1 MKCRS
6 VSRARRFLAPRA
18 DPGHA
23 ADCGRVV
30 WRRRCRNRLVCNVW
44 IGARSHH
51 QQKDSFFRST
61 PSTSR
66 VLAGRQVNPSS
77 RTDRPPVASRAGA
90 FGPAAR
96 SYISRPTESSRPH
109 SIASRSGSSLDR
121 SSLRGPRDPSTCPAV
136 RALGFIRSRDMFSG
150 PVWWP
155 PQTARPSRRVIA
167 TFPSWPRTGQYQA
180 SRRRR
185 DLRWSRATYR
195 RPETRRVPD
204 GTRSDQRPC
213 APTASEC
220 EALQLSTMRAQLWRV

>member
-1 MKCRS
+1 MSGS
-6 VSRARRFLAPRA
+6 VLGATTSRRTFL
-18 DPGHA
+18 
-23 ADCGRVV
+23 
-30 WRRRCRNRLVCNVW
+30 
-44 IGARSHH
+44 
-51 QQKDSFFRST
+51 RST

-77 RTDRPPVASRAGA
+77 RTDCPPVASRAGA
-90 FGPAAR
+90 FGLQQGRTSVAQR
-96 SYISRPTESSRPH
+96 RPVAPTASPIDQAVH
-109 SIASRSGSSLDR
+109 STGHRCA
-121 SSLRGPRDPSTCPAV
+121 AV

-155 PQTARPSRRVIA
+155 PQTARPSCRVIA

-204 GTRSDQRPC
+204 GTKSGQRPC